1 MTSHLNNVRV
11 STVQVN
17 NICALLQNTTL
28 SAAKIAVETNSTRSI
43 VRNIYRGLNW
53 TSISEDYDFTERQRN
68 NAWRKQYTKEQ

>member
-1 MTSHLNNVRV
+1 MTSYLNNVRV
-11 STVQVN
+11 STAQVN

-53 TSISEDYDFTERQRN
+53 TSISEEYDFTDRQRN
-68 NAWRKQYTKEQ
+68 NAWRKQQGANQ